1 MSLRRPAPRSC
12 NAGVVTTAPGAA
24 ADVVIDGKTFTSVSN
39 TSSGEVDE
47 STRFS
52 YRQTDDTVWA
62 DYSGGVIVRGYL
74 VGTRTGDRLDFRY
87 VHLNTSGET
96 AGGRCTSRIVVLPD
110 GRVRMHETW
119 SWESR
124 SGAGESLIEEL
135 S

>member
-12 NAGVVTTAPGAA
+12 NAGVVTTAPGTA
-24 ADVVIDGKTFTSVSN
+24 ADVVIDGKTFTSVGN
-39 TSSGEVDE
+39 TSGGEVDE

-52 YRQTDDTVWA
+52 YRQTGDTVWA
-62 DYSGGVIVRGYL
+62 DYSGGAIVRGYL
-74 VGTRTGDRLDFRY
+74 VGTRSGDRLDFRY
-87 VHLNTSGET
+87 VRLNTS
-96 AGGRCTSRIVVLPD
+96 GRCTSRIVVLPD